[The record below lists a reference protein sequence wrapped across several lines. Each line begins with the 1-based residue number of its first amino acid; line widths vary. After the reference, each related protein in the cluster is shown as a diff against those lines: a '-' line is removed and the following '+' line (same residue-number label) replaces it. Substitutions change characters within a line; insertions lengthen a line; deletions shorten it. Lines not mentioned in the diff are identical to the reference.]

1 MGAVV
6 AVAGKTVQLPDHNYI
21 KQPLGAVLDHTL
33 EVGAVVCFGRKG
45 TVDVLLHYG
54 HTILL
59 TIFHTLSELTVNAF
73 LSLTLAG
80 ITSINYCIHIAT
92 PLLISSF

>member
-6 AVAGKTVQLPDHNYI
+6 AVAGKSVQLPDNHHI
-21 KQPLGAVLDHTL
+21 KSPLGAVLDHPL

-45 TVDVLLHYG
+45 TVDILLHYG
-54 HTILL
+54 HTVLL
-59 TIFHTLSELTVNAF
+59 TIFQALSYLTVNTF

-80 ITSINYCIHIAT
+80 ITSINYCVHTAT